1 MARTLYSKMARN
13 PIIFVTSLFRTLC
26 AIKLIKTSVHA
37 DDLKLPLS
45 SQGEFSLCAM
55 KDLKLRSFWGR
66 AAKQAEPSQCS
77 ASYRCIQ
84 KKKEMSNFVAFLLDV
99 NTLCNQY
106 LDFFFL

>member
-55 KDLKLRSFWGR
+55 KDLKLRNFWGR
-66 AAKQAEPSQCS
+66 AAKQPRLDLVVLGRTFSVLGLVSMYSE
-77 ASYRCIQ
+77 
-84 KKKEMSNFVAFLLDV
+84 KERNV
-99 NTLCNQY
+99 
-106 LDFFFL
+106 